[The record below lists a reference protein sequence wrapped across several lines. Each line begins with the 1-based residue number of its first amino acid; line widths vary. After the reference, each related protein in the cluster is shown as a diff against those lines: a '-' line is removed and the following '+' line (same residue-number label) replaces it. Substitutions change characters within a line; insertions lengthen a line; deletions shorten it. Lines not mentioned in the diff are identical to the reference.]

1 MRSEIQKFIT
11 AIRWRL
17 KMYRTLTEFYTSK
30 EWRAFRQQLIH
41 DRTSKADGIL
51 YDEYSGKP
59 LLKSYDIIAHHKQQL
74 TLQNVNDYA
83 ISLNPENIMLVS
95 MRSHNEIHSRF
106 GYTQGRKVYYI
117 YGAPCSG
124 KSTWVE
130 SVKGNSDLVAD
141 IDLVWQAITGGR
153 KYFKPDALKACAFQI
168 YNDLLDMVKTRQGK
182 WERAYIITGGAH
194 KGQRERQIAELGAEP
209 IYINT
214 DQKTCL
220 QRLHNDT
227 ERAEIKDR
235 WAGYI
240 ADWFKAYQR

>member
-1 MRSEIQKFIT
+1 
-11 AIRWRL
+11 
-17 KMYRTLTEFYTSK
+17 MYRSLSEFYTSK
-30 EWRAFRQQLIH
+30 EWRAFRAQLIN
-41 DRTSKADGIL
+41 DRTNKADGIL
-51 YDEYSGKP
+51 YDEFSGKP

-74 TLQNVNDYA
+74 TLQNVNDFS

-95 MRSHNEIHSRF
+95 MKSHNEIHARF

-130 SVKGNSDLVAD
+130 NVKGNSDLIID

-153 KYFKPDALKACAFQI
+153 KYYKPDALKACAFQL
-168 YNDLLDMVKTRQGK
+168 YNSLLDMAKTRQGK

-194 KGQRERQIAELGAEP
+194 KGQRERQITELGAEP
-209 IYINT
+209 IFINT
-214 DQKTCL
+214 DQDTCL
-220 QRLHNDT
+220 QRLYQDQ
-227 ERAEIKDR
+227 ERAEVQDQ

-240 ADWFKAYQR
+240 ADWFKLYQE